1 MAPVVFR
8 PELTLGDIIA
18 VLTFLFGSAFVLVK
32 LGRMQQQLETL
43 WKWWTERPK
52 NGTTA
57 TQAPDPLLATA
68 LRLIDILIE
77 REPRPKGPPPVGL
90 DNT

>member
-1 MAPVVFR
+1 MTTIFR

-32 LGRMQQQLETL
+32 LGRMQQQLDTL

-57 TQAPDPLLATA
+57 TPDPLLATA